1 MVEQK
6 KYIIVAG
13 INGAGKSTL
22 YQLQH
27 ELLIKIFEDT
37 KRLNADEIL
46 QQMGGDWRKNSDNI
60 KAMRLEIK
68 QLHEALENGE
78 SIHIETTLAGHAK
91 SQLNLIEKAHQN
103 GYEVTLLYV
112 AVNSAETAIK
122 RVNERVKL
130 GGHGIEPELI
140 KKRYKQSNDNLPKV
154 AYHADNVLI
163 FDNSKRFASVYQ
175 REKGIELKNE
185 LSDYP
190 WINPNLSCSEIV
202 QKDLKE
208 FAKKNPEIKAK
219 KEPENKKDSPSL

>member
-1 MVEQK
+1 MNEQR

-22 YQLQH
+22 YRARP
-27 ELLIKIFEDT
+27 ELFTNT

-46 QQMGGDWRKNSDNI
+46 QQLGGDWRKNSDNI
-60 KAMRLEIK
+60 KAMRLEVQ
-68 QLHEALENGE
+68 QLHESLEKRK
-78 SIHIETTLAGHAK
+78 SIHVETTLAGHAK
-91 SQLNLIEKAHQN
+91 SQLNLIDKAHQN

-122 RVNERVKL
+122 RVNERVEL
-130 GGHGIEPELI
+130 GGHGVEPELI

-154 AYHADNVLI
+154 AYYADNVLI
-163 FDNSKRFASVYQ
+163 FDNSKQFTSVYQ
-175 REKGIELKNE
+175 REKGIEIKNK

-190 WINPNLSCSEIV
+190 WISQNLSCSEIV
-202 QKDLKE
+202 QKDLKKFE
-208 FAKKNPEIKAK
+208 NKNPEIKAK